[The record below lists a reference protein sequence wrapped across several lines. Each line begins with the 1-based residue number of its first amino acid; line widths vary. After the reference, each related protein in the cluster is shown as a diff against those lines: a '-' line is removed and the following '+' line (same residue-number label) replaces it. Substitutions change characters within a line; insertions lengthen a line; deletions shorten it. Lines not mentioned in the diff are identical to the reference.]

1 VAVGGDGVEDVVG
14 GLVPRKRPWV
24 VVSSSSRG
32 SGRAKGAGVG
42 RLQRQSGTAREA
54 LRSLEGHG
62 LVSVRRG
69 VAGGIFVTV
78 PPADKVED
86 SLQMG
91 LDLLAERSEL
101 SVGALM
107 EVREYLEIPA

>member
-1 VAVGGDGVEDVVG
+1 
-14 GLVPRKRPWV
+14 
-24 VVSSSSRG
+24 
-32 SGRAKGAGVG
+32 
-42 RLQRQSGTAREA
+42 
-54 LRSLEGHG
+54 
-62 LVSVRRG
+62 